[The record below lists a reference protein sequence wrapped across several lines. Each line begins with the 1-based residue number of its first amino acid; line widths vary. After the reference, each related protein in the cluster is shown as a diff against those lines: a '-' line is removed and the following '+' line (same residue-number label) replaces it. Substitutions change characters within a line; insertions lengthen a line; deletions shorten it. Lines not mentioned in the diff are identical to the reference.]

1 MTSRS
6 FWTLSRDHAI
16 CRRSSIFP
24 HKPVGHFIPAPVN
37 YKLTMGI
44 SGIVSCR
51 FNAAPCNGSRKI
63 KRPQWKFPLGFRV
76 TVLSGKNTLDKIRKI
91 LFFFFFP
98 LNIKEKSAG
107 GRSPEIHF
115 SRRFQT
121 FGRFWGCWLLCQKR
135 KTSRTEE
142 SCLRGEWSQANVHLT
157 MAEEMTEQV
166 PLRPGWAD
174 GENVGYMCLEGLLP
188 ECGRWLFCTCSYWG
202 LLVLDLKNQS
212 TSPKSE
218 PLTTMYFPFCLGC

>member
-76 TVLSGKNTLDKIRKI
+76 TILSGKNTLGQDKKNP
-91 LFFFFFP
+91 LFFPPWILKRRVLVEGVQRFISLEGSRP
-98 LNIKEKSAG
+98 LEDFEGADYSARSARPPELRNHVWEVNDLRLMSIWQWQRKWQNKFHCAQG
-107 GRSPEIHF
+107 GLMVKMWATCVWSGSCLSVGGDSFVHVVI
-115 SRRFQT
+115 
-121 FGRFWGCWLLCQKR
+121 GGCWF
-135 KTSRTEE
+135 
-142 SCLRGEWSQANVHLT
+142 WI
-157 MAEEMTEQV
+157 
-166 PLRPGWAD
+166 
-174 GENVGYMCLEGLLP
+174 
-188 ECGRWLFCTCSYWG
+188 
-202 LLVLDLKNQS
+202 
-212 TSPKSE
+212 
-218 PLTTMYFPFCLGC
+218 